1 MSRVIGCRHVGK
13 GLKLRAK
20 ELAKPT
26 GSKAD
31 DGRELPPERYEVE
44 AVARAARVLA
54 SLQAQRR
61 PLTLPELSRMTV
73 VPEATLLG
81 ILNTLAAH
89 DLLTVDS
96 AQRYGLGYEWLRYG
110 ELRRKQINLR
120 ESALPLM
127 RQVRDQL
134 NETVILSL
142 RVGDRRVHLDY
153 IESTQPIRRVT
164 QLGHEGPLHVGAAG
178 LVLLAHLDD
187 AEIDAYLR
195 RELGV
200 SDAVQ
205 VDEIRKSVATIRR
218 QGYAVVS
225 GKVNIETAAVAAPV
239 RDHTGE
245 PIAALT
251 ISCPRDRFAKALRD
265 ACIAQVGAAAAS
277 LSRRLGYEG

>member
-1 MSRVIGCRHVGK
+1 LRGK
-13 GLKLRAK
+13 K
-20 ELAKPT
+20 LAKPT

-31 DGRELPPERYEVE
+31 DGRELPAERYEVE
-44 AVARAARVLA
+44 AVARAAHVLA
-54 SLQAQRR
+54 ALQSQRQ
-61 PLTLPELSRMTV
+61 PLTLPELSRITT

-89 DLLTVDS
+89 DLLTVDPD
-96 AQRYGLGYEWLRYG
+96 QRYGLGYEWLRYG

-153 IESTQPIRRVT
+153 VESTQPIRRVT

-178 LVLLAHLDD
+178 LVLLAHLGDG
-187 AEIDAYLR
+187 EIDAYLR

-200 SDAVQ
+200 SDSLAAQ
-205 VDEIRKSVATIRR
+205 TDEIRKSVAAIRR

-251 ISCPRDRFAKALRD
+251 ISCPRDRFTKALRD
-265 ACIAQVGAAAAS
+265 ACIAHVGDGAAR